1 MTETEPVTMT
11 DDECDALLAR
21 RASGVLSLTTASDEP
36 PHTFPVSFGYD
47 SMTSTFYFRLAD
59 ADSQKGELAGRP
71 ASFVTYDHDQ
81 EYQSVVASGTLESTT
96 DEKGGTEVLA
106 GFERVTIPYVDI
118 HGEPPAEVEFEFY
131 RLVADRLTGRKETTT
146 EL

>member
-1 MTETEPVTMT
+1 MTEPEPVTMT
-11 DDECDALLAR
+11 DEECDALLTR
-21 RASGVLSLTTASDEP
+21 RASGVLSLTTAADEP
-36 PHTFPVSFGYD
+36 PHSIPVSFGYD

-71 ASFVTYDHDQ
+71 ASLVTYDRD
-81 EYQSVVASGTLESTT
+81 EKYQSVVASGTLEPT
-96 DEKGGTEVLA
+96 DEESGTEALA
-106 GFERVTIPYVDI
+106 GLERVTIPYVDI
-118 HGEPPAEVEFEFY
+118 HGEPPADVAFEFY